1 MADEIVTLRE
11 FARRK
16 EVSLTA
22 VQKGCK
28 PEVGRII
35 PERDPDTGRI
45 TGINWTTQE
54 SAWEANAKG
63 HFKPKN
69 PAGGR
74 PRKDGEP
81 AKKAATSPAPAL
93 DSPPPAPEQ
102 GGGSKP
108 MSSTDIQRARE
119 LVKLQIDSLK
129 LKEAQKELVPA
140 AEQEKQGQ
148 ALGAMVI
155 NALYNIP
162 ERISD
167 DLAGMTD
174 PHEIHKVLTAEIDI
188 AVEQLRKLANAG

>member
-1 MADEIVTLRE
+1 MADEIITLRE

-22 VQKGCK
+22 VQKACK

-35 PERDPDTGRI
+35 PERDQATGRI

-54 SAWEANAKG
+54 TAWEANAKG
-63 HFKPKN
+63 QFKPKN

-74 PRKDGEP
+74 PRNDGQP
-81 AKKAATSPAPAL
+81 VKKAAAPLPESAPAAA
-93 DSPPPAPEQ
+93 DQSA
-102 GGGSKP
+102 GAGKP

-140 AEQEKQGQ
+140 AEQEQQGQ
-148 ALGAMVI
+148 ALGGAVI
-155 NALYNIP
+155 SALYNIA
-162 ERISD
+162 ERVSD
-167 DLAGMTD
+167 ELAGMTD
-174 PHEIHKVLTAEIDI
+174 PHAIHVLLIREFDQ
-188 AVEQLRKLANAG
+188 AVEGLRKLANAT